1 MHDVISIFR
10 DPVQIILFYENIIA
24 VAVGKGSL
32 IAQRCRDTRKP
43 LYSIIGIEIAFAV
56 RLSLFRYLSV
66 GIYGIERNV
75 PQCIGDAG
83 DYIMPVIGV
92 FLHGSHGRG
101 RCDHTVQFVIT
112 IGRGLSQRIGN
123 AGQIACRIIR
133 IAFRQPF
140 RCGNG
145 SQTTQGII
153 GIGSRASVAVPV
165 CSQPVQSVI
174 GVICGHTVAV
184 L

>member
-1 MHDVISIFR
+1 MHDVIGIFR

-75 PQCIGDAG
+75 PQCIGDTG
-83 DYIMPVIGV
+83 NYIMFVISI
-92 FLHGSHGRG
+92 FLHSSHGRG
-101 RCDHTVQFVIT
+101 CDHTVQLVIT
-112 IGRGLSQRIGN
+112 VGRGLPQGIGN
-123 AGQIACRIIR
+123 AGQVACRIIR

-140 RCGNG
+140 RCGNY
-145 SQTTQGII
+145 SQTAQGII

-165 CSQPVQSVI
+165 CSQTVQGIV
-174 GVICGHTVAV
+174 GVIRGHTIAV

>member
-1 MHDVISIFR
+1 MHDVIGIFR

-75 PQCIGDAG
+75 PQRIGDTG
-83 DYIMPVIGV
+83 NYIMFVISI
-92 FLHGSHGRG
+92 FLHSSHGRG
-101 RCDHTVQFVIT
+101 GGDHTVQFVIT

-123 AGQIACRIIR
+123 AGQIACRIIS
-133 IAFRQPF
+133 IAFGQSL

-145 SQTTQGII
+145 SQT
-153 GIGSRASVAVPV
+153 A
-165 CSQPVQSVI
+165 
-174 GVICGHTVAV
+174 
-184 L
+184 

>member
-1 MHDVISIFR
+1 MHDVIGIFGST
-10 DPVQIILFYENIIA
+10 VQIILFYENIIA

-83 DYIMPVIGV
+83 NYIMFVISI
-92 FLHGSHGRG
+92 FLHSSHGRG
-101 RCDHTVQFVIT
+101 GGDHTVQFVIT
-112 IGRGLSQRIGN
+112 VGRGLSQRIGN
-123 AGQIACRIIR
+123 AGQIACRIIS
-133 IAFRQPF
+133 IAFRQSL

-145 SQTTQGII
+145 SQT
-153 GIGSRASVAVPV
+153 A
-165 CSQPVQSVI
+165 
-174 GVICGHTVAV
+174 
-184 L
+184 

>member
-1 MHDVISIFR
+1 MHDVIGIFGGT
-10 DPVQIILFYENIIA
+10 VQIILFYENIIA

-75 PQCIGDAG
+75 PQCIGDTG
-83 DYIMPVIGV
+83 NYIMFVISI
-92 FLHGSHGRG
+92 FLHSSHGRG
-101 RCDHTVQFVIT
+101 GGDHTVQFVIT

-123 AGQIACRIIR
+123 AGQVACRIIR

-145 SQTTQGII
+145 SQTAQGII

-165 CSQPVQSVI
+165 CSQPVQGVI